1 MCFKLPSFLNPKILK
16 NQNPLPSFFLNPKI
30 LETQKPTSK
39 LLLKHYNSGN
49 PITHF
54 QASS

>member
-16 NQNPLPSFFLNPKI
+16 NQNPVPSFFLNPKI

-39 LLLKHYNSGN
+39 LLVKPYNSGN
-49 PITHF
+49 PKTHF
-54 QASS
+54 HASS